1 VQNGVKW
8 YIRVPSGGVSLGE
21 VGGMFRVAGFVGSFE
36 HSLDVKGRVILPA
49 RFREPFLRGG
59 FITPIQ
65 GGCLALWTPGEF
77 ERQTEQMLLMSKE
90 SGTGRDRARMW
101 AATAADVEV
110 DRQGRMPIPAR
121 LRGLAQLE
129 GEVLIQGAID
139 RIEIWDPSVWTEK
152 IQPSEQWF
160 LGDDL

>member
-1 VQNGVKW
+1 
-8 YIRVPSGGVSLGE
+8 
-21 VGGMFRVAGFVGSFE
+21 MAGFVGSFE

>member
-1 VQNGVKW
+1 
-8 YIRVPSGGVSLGE
+8 
-21 VGGMFRVAGFVGSFE
+21 
-36 HSLDVKGRVILPA
+36 
-49 RFREPFLRGG
+49 
-59 FITPIQ
+59 
-65 GGCLALWTPGEF
+65 
-77 ERQTEQMLLMSKE
+77 
-90 SGTGRDRARMW
+90 MW